1 MSIGRA
7 FAGVLPFLRS
17 LNGSA
22 LYDLGQSC
30 QAIGSP
36 LPLWR
41 KSFPTIIAYFGL
53 TFQIVNSNIIFPAN
67 KKHMYGT
74 K

>member
-1 MSIGRA
+1 MIWANFS
-7 FAGVLPFLRS
+7 
-17 LNGSA
+17 
-22 LYDLGQSC
+22 